1 MIIHAVF
8 MTHTEIRPDEA
19 RLIRD
24 RQCRCLQTAESTID
38 LIYETFRTDEFFQTW
53 YALYLTEYSHEGINA
68 LPLKP
73 ATDTC

>member
-38 LIYETFRTDEFFQTW
+38 LMYETFRTDEFFQTW
-53 YALYLTEYSHEGINA
+53 YALYLTGCPYEGFNA
-68 LPLKP
+68 LPSKP
-73 ATDTC
+73 ETDPC